1 MDDEDLAD
9 AAEAQKLHTS
19 QTFAGLGSS
28 EQQPPPQAVLGLF
41 RAEGNTM
48 GLQLLR
54 RMGWKDGQGIGPKI
68 RRSARLGLDG
78 GAAPSDGETFLF
90 APEDTLMIQ
99 IERKSDRRGLGHRA
113 EGGLQALGRQRGP
126 DDDDSDD
133 GVAGK
138 ETDGNR
144 GRSKMSG
151 FTRGK
156 TKPTRGAFGV
166 GVLND
171 SGSEEDP
178 YEMGPKIK
186 YNRSIGGSKKKKGKK
201 TVSSTANP
209 AVANAPKFIPKFARA
224 SGGPRRCHDGR
235 LPLAGFDFGKM
246 TEDFG
251 AALAQYAPPPV
262 PAGWKSAKSA
272 TTTSADGA
280 QYVSTADAAKTS
292 KLNPTSRAALL
303 GEAPLPGKSV
313 FDYLSESARDKLVAA
328 SGRSDLP
335 RAGGEAPVQ
344 EVMAGEERQRW
355 LWDQVPKL
363 DRETATAALAR
374 ASGGPYAEDEG
385 KRMRY
390 RRYLEHQLNAR
401 LPLPSKLDSMDEQGY
416 LREMGEFKNCARIF
430 KPMTGFMAS
439 RFTTSKGPSAK
450 ESEAKAAESK
460 PADAAEEA
468 ARMGMFGR
476 LTRTEEDFYP
486 TRLLCKRFNVKAP
499 PHARPD
505 NEPEEATKT
514 GATSATAGWEASMAD
529 ARPASTPVA
538 PGMGGPGPSR
548 EPEAVEIDADTNET
562 LEKGTANAD
571 VLRAIFGDGDSD

>member
-1 MDDEDLAD
+1 M
-9 AAEAQKLHTS
+9 
-19 QTFAGLGSS
+19 
-28 EQQPPPQAVLGLF
+28 
-41 RAEGNTM
+41 
-48 GLQLLR
+48 
-54 RMGWKDGQGIGPKI
+54 
-68 RRSARLGLDG
+68 
-78 GAAPSDGETFLF
+78 SD
-90 APEDTLMIQ
+90 
-99 IERKSDRRGLGHRA
+99 
-113 EGGLQALGRQRGP
+113 
-126 DDDDSDD
+126 
-133 GVAGK
+133 
-138 ETDGNR
+138 
-144 GRSKMSG
+144 

-156 TKPTRGAFGV
+156 TQPTRGAFGV

-201 TVSSTANP
+201 TASSTANP
-209 AVANAPKFIPKFARA
+209 TVANAPKFVPKFART
-224 SGGPRRCHDGR
+224 GGGLRRCHDGR
-235 LPLAGFDFGKM
+235 LPLTGFDFGKM

-272 TTTSADGA
+272 TTSAAGT
-280 QYVSTADAAKTS
+280 QYVSTADAAKAS

-313 FDYLSESARDKLVAA
+313 FDYLSESARDKLMAA

-335 RAGGEAPVQ
+335 RAGGEAPAQ
-344 EVMAGEERQRW
+344 EAMAGEERQRW

-390 RRYLEHQLNAR
+390 RRYLEHQLNNR
-401 LPLPSKLDSMDEQGY
+401 LPLPSKLDSMREQDY

-439 RFTTSKGPSAK
+439 RFTTSKGPSAR
-450 ESEAKAAESK
+450 ESEAKATESK
-460 PADAAEEA
+460 PADPAEEA

-476 LTRTEEDFYP
+476 LTRTEEDFCP

-505 NEPEEATKT
+505 NEPEEAKNT
-514 GATSATAGWEASMAD
+514 GATSASAGWEASMA
-529 ARPASTPVA
+529 VA
-538 PGMGGPGPSR
+538 PEVGTGPSR
-548 EPEAVEIDADTNET
+548 EPEAVEIDADTNEA